1 MKYAK
6 IVLNNIAQVLL
17 LQNPWTGLFILIG
30 LFLGSWKVGL
40 IALIAS
46 IIALLLAKQTNYSEA
61 EITAGLAGF
70 NPVLTGIALTIFLT
84 SEWYSWV
91 FVIIAILITMPIG
104 SAVREFLK
112 PFGVPMLTIPYVFI
126 SSSVL
131 LTSFQFQHVDADID
145 ILPNTVKE
153 IVFSEYNVH
162 FISAF
167 LSGFSEIFLL
177 DNVMA
182 GILILIGIFIAS
194 RKAGLLSIGANLL
207 GLGIDLMF
215 GANHDQINAGLFGYN
230 VVLTVLAL
238 GVAFE
243 TRINRYISIALGI
256 LLTIMLHAGLTTL
269 LTPFGLPVFTLPF
282 IIATWIMLFAG
293 TRMQEQQIDES
304 LENQNGK

>member
-1 MKYAK
+1 MNYIK

-17 LQNPWTGLFILIG
+17 LENPWTGLFILCG
-30 LFLGSWKVGL
+30 LFVGSWKIGL

-46 IIALLLAKQTNYSEA
+46 VIALLLAKQTNYSEA
-61 EITAGLAGF
+61 EIAAGLAGF

-153 IVFSEYNVH
+153 IVFSEHNVH

-194 RKAGLLSIGANLL
+194 RKAGLLAIGANLL

>member
-153 IVFSEYNVH
+153 IVFSEHNVH

-230 VVLTVLAL
+230 VILTVLAL
-238 GVAFE
+238 GMAFE

>member
-17 LQNPWTGLFILIG
+17 LQNPWTGLFVLIG

-153 IVFSEYNVH
+153 IVFSEHNVH

>member
-153 IVFSEYNVH
+153 IVFSEHNVH

-167 LSGFSEIFLL
+167 LSGFSEMFLL